1 MFLLVGLGNPGKD
14 YENTRHNI
22 GFKAVD
28 EVIRRFSFADIG
40 TKFHSQCFSGQIAG
54 QKIVALKPQT
64 FMNRS
69 GQAVGEAARF
79 YKVAPEH
86 VIVIHDDLD
95 IVAGRIKAKI
105 GGGSGGQ
112 NGIKDTDR
120 HLGVQYRRI
129 RIGIGHPGDKHQVS
143 SYVLKPFA
151 KQEWEAIE
159 PLLSLI
165 AESMEAALD
174 ESFPASFT
182 NAIGM
187 KLNPQHQ
194 ERTHKSE

>member
-28 EVIRRFSFADIG
+28 EIIRRFSFIPKG
-40 TKFHSQCFSGQIAG
+40 TKFNSELFLGEVNG
-54 QKIVALKPQT
+54 QKLVAIKPQT

-79 YKVAPEH
+79 YKILPRN

-95 IVAGRIKAKI
+95 LMVGKIKAKI

-112 NGIKDTDR
+112 NGIKDIDR
-120 HLGVQYRRI
+120 HMGQDYRRI
-129 RIGIGHPGDKHQVS
+129 RIGIGHPGEKHLVS

-151 KQEWEAIE
+151 KSEEAEIE
-159 PLLSLI
+159 KVLEIVSDVFEDAL
-165 AESMEAALD
+165 AEE
-174 ESFPASFT
+174 FPAKFMNT
-182 NAIGM
+182 VGL
-187 KLNPQHQ
+187 K
-194 ERTHKSE
+194 K